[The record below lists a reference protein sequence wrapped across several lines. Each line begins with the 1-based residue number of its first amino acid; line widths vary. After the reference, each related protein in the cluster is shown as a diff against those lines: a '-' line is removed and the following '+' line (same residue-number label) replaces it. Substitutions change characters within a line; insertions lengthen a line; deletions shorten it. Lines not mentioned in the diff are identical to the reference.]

1 MPKLKFYDV
10 SKKESLT
17 TDDYELRTKKTK
29 AGMRYFAVAINDN
42 GKEVW
47 RIVSKKFYDSN
58 K

>member
-17 TDDYELRTKKTK
+17 TDKFKLIVKKTK
-29 AGMRYFAVAINDN
+29 AGKRYFAVAINDN

-47 RIVSKKFYDSN
+47 RIVSKVFYDEN